1 MTSITVN
8 GIPEVQQLLDRL
20 KRETPTMARYAI
32 NDAMVQVKE
41 KEREETGKVFDRV
54 TPFIQNSLRVD
65 YLKNIDSTGRVWF
78 KDVYETLQ
86 FDPVTDVLTHHIKG
100 GNRKAKLSEQR
111 LRRAGI
117 ISRDEWLIPVGA
129 PLNQY
134 GNVTGAYMVKVLAS
148 LQAFTESG
156 GARNALGSKIRWMV
170 GEAGG
175 TRGIYEI
182 QGGVSNADRGRWK
195 LIFLITKKAPRYR
208 AVFDFTGIGQKEF
221 DRVLPLQIE
230 AKWRRYIA
238 QR

>member
-1 MTSITVN
+1 LTITVN
-8 GIPEVQQLLDRL
+8 GVPEVQQLLDRL
-20 KRETPTMARYAI
+20 KREVPNMARYSI

-41 KEREETGKVFDRV
+41 KEREETGRVFDRV

-65 YLKNIDSTGRVWF
+65 YLKSVDSKGRVWF
-78 KDVYETLQ
+78 KDVYTTPS

-111 LRRAGI
+111 LRRQGVI
-117 ISRDEWLIPVGA
+117 DRDEWLIPVRA
-129 PLNQY
+129 PLDKY

-148 LQAFTESG
+148 LQSFGETG
-156 GARNALGSKIRWMV
+156 GAKNAKGSKIRWIV
-170 GEAGG
+170 GEVGG

-182 QGGVSNADRGRWK
+182 QGGVSNAERGRWK

-221 DRVLPLQIE
+221 DRVLPLQVGE
-230 AKWRRYIA
+230 KWRKHIA
-238 QR
+238 NR